1 MTANID
7 HLVHDIITQIRLAIN
22 IKQNAFIGVYVA
34 RQNLIPVIDKLL
46 EQANLIFFL
55 QATDLKSLKTFIEKH
70 YNIRL
75 DVWQKPEPFDDQRN
89 HLTLTVGGLTAII
102 FDYTENT

>member
-7 HLVHDIITQIRLAIN
+7 HLVHDIIAQIYLAIN
-22 IKQNAFIGVYVA
+22 TKKNAFIGVYVA
-34 RQNLIPVIDKLL
+34 RQNLTSVIDKLL
-46 EQANLIFFL
+46 EQANIVFFL
-55 QATDLKSLKTFIEKH
+55 QATDLKNLKVLIEKH
-70 YNIRL
+70 WNIRF

-102 FDYTENT
+102 FDYAENI